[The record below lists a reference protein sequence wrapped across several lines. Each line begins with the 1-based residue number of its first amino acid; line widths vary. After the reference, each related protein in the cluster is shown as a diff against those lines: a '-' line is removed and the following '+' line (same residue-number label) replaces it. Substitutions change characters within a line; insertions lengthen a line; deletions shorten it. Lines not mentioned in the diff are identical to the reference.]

1 MTKKH
6 NTNQLG
12 FAASILMTIL
22 TIVSFVIAVLT
33 PPLSGPYAVGPSFQ
47 YPFIEAVSRF
57 PRDYYW
63 IYAAM
68 LMIIA
73 FVVTMVCIHEY
84 AARDK
89 KVFSQIGLCFAL
101 LAAAI
106 LLVDYFLQVSVIQ
119 PSLLNGEQDGIA
131 ILTQYNPHG
140 IFIALEELG
149 YLLMCLAFFGVA
161 PVFSKPNRLERAI
174 RWLFTAGFVLS
185 LAGLVL
191 ISSRYG
197 IYREYRFEVLVISL
211 SWVVLI
217 IAGVLLSI
225 VFRRSRQGR

>member
-1 MTKKH
+1 MTEKDK
-6 NTNQLG
+6 TTQLG
-12 FAASILMTIL
+12 LIASILMTIL
-22 TIVSFVIAVLT
+22 TTLSFVIAVLT
-33 PPLSGPYAVGPSFQ
+33 PPLSGPYAVGTSFQ

-63 IYAAM
+63 IYTAM

-73 FVVTMVCIHEY
+73 FLVTMVCIHDY

-149 YLLMCLAFFGVA
+149 YLLMSLAFFCMV
-161 PVFSKPNRLERAI
+161 PVFSKPDRVEMAI
-174 RWLFTAGFVLS
+174 RWLFKAGLMLS
-185 LAGLVL
+185 LAGLAV

-211 SWVVLI
+211 SWTVLI

-225 VFRRSRQGR
+225 VFRRAMPGR